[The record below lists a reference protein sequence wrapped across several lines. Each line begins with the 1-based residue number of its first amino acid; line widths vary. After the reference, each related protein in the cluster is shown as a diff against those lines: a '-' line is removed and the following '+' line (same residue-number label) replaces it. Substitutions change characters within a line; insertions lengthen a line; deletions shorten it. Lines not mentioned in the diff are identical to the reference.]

1 MQQYLVII
9 VMSSSG
15 IDHVASQQP
24 WLEKYRPKVLDDVVG
39 NTEIVQRLKQM
50 VKQNSMQNLLL
61 AGSPGTGKT
70 TSVLCMARMLL
81 GNDFSKGVLELNAS
95 DERGIDVVRG
105 RIKMFAQQKAG
116 LGSGK
121 HKIIIL
127 DEADS
132 MTAAAQQAL
141 RRTIEEYSATTRF
154 AFTCNTS
161 SKIIEPL
168 QSRCAIM
175 RFSKIQDLDILQ
187 RVMEICTKEQVD
199 YTKEGL
205 EAILFTAEGD
215 MRQVINNLQNAAQI
229 AEGPLTLQVVYQVC
243 DKPHPKIIAMML
255 DCCVKGEIDAA
266 YDLAM
271 GLYMEGYNSQDI
283 VSTLF
288 RLCMRHE
295 IHELARLEW
304 LKEIGLCS
312 MRMGEGVSGRA
323 QVIGLLATLTQII
336 EEKFKS

>member
-1 MQQYLVII
+1 
-9 VMSSSG
+9 
-15 IDHVASQQP
+15 
-24 WLEKYRPKVLDDVVG
+24 
-39 NTEIVQRLKQM
+39 
-50 VKQNSMQNLLL
+50 
-61 AGSPGTGKT
+61 
-70 TSVLCMARMLL
+70 MARMLL
-81 GNDFSKGVLELNAS
+81 GNDFHKGVLELNAS

-116 LGSGK
+116 LASGR
-121 HKIIIL
+121 HKIVIL

-132 MTAAAQQAL
+132 MTTAAQQAL
-141 RRTIEEYSATTRF
+141 RRTMEEYSATTRF

-175 RFSKIQDLDILQ
+175 RFSRIQDGDILQ
-187 RVMEICTKEQVD
+187 RVMEICMREQVE

-229 AEGPLTLQVVYQVC
+229 ADGPLSPEVVYQVC
-243 DKPHPKIIAMML
+243 DKPHPKIIAMVL
-255 DCCVKGEIDAA
+255 DSCVKGNIDAA

-271 GLYMEGYNSQDI
+271 GLYQDGYNSQDI

-295 IHELARLEW
+295 IHELAKLEW
-304 LKEIGLCS
+304 LKELGMCS
-312 MRMGEGVSGRA
+312 MRMGEGVSGKS
-323 QVIGLLATLTQII
+323 QVIGLLATMTKIAAQ
-336 EEKFKS
+336 SRS